1 MIYHADSCPLPNSS
15 TFTQPRARREAAD
28 CTILSAGAASCR
40 DGDGNGIFMPRR
52 DATLVRSL
60 QMNME
65 RASERPCAR
74 GVRCGRKDSTRCGH
88 TVTVCRHFISNHV
101 FGSSFSSLRSKGE
114 AFAAFTKPRLV
125 LCNTSKSRRI
135 GFVLF
140 LILSDRPSGGLMLLV
155 NPRAKCRLR

>member
-1 MIYHADSCPLPNSS
+1 MQTLVHFLILPRSRNLGRAARPRTALYFPPELPLAATETATAFSCLDA
-15 TFTQPRARREAAD
+15 T
-28 CTILSAGAASCR
+28 
-40 DGDGNGIFMPRR
+40 RR
-52 DATLVRSL
+52 DARSFTA
-60 QMNME
+60 NE
-65 RASERPCAR
+65 HGASERATLRAR
-74 GVRCGRKDSTRCGH
+74 SEEGRKDSTRCGH

>member
-52 DATLVRSL
+52 DARSFTA
-60 QMNME
+60 NE
-65 RASERPCAR
+65 HGASERATLRAR
-74 GVRCGRKDSTRCGH
+74 SEEGRKDSTRCGH

-101 FGSSFSSLRSKGE
+101 FGSSFSSLRSEGE